1 MTRLQSIV
9 VILFII
15 AFSVGLIVNNPRYV
29 FAIAALTVFG
39 FITIG
44 FLMFPRFQAAF
55 SFRMGAYS
63 GDQQKTLMISG
74 REVSSSAFAQQFACV
89 MKLRQSPLL
98 LVLAV
103 LSAAAFC
110 LLVSNVPLEP
120 LIQRHFLEVIYLPI
134 LLTLFSL
141 VMAMKWYSEQTLLA
155 KAMITLGI
163 VTQVNR
169 WGRYQSISY
178 QFQLPEKGYFGG
190 IERDLFSRRDDQL
203 LFVLYDSSNPDHNI
217 SSRGFMFRSFQ
228 VLTFKDLD

>member
-1 MTRLQSIV
+1 MSRLQTTV
-9 VILFII
+9 LILFII
-15 AFSVGLIVNNPRYV
+15 AFSVGLVVNNPRYV
-29 FAIAALTVFG
+29 FAVAALTVFG

-44 FLMFPRFQAAF
+44 FLIFPRLQAAF

-63 GDQQKTLMISG
+63 GDQKTLMISG
-74 REVSSSAFAQQFACV
+74 TEVSSSAFAQQFACV
-89 MKLRQSPLL
+89 MRLRQSPLL
-98 LVLAV
+98 LVLAG

-120 LIQRHFLEVIYLPI
+120 LIQKHFFEMIYLPI

-141 VMAMKWYSEQTLLA
+141 IMAIRWYSEQTLLA
-155 KAMITLGI
+155 KAMVTLGI
-163 VTQVNR
+163 VTQVNK
-169 WGRYQSISY
+169 WGRYQSIGY

-217 SSRGFMFRSFQ
+217 SSRGFVFRSFQ
-228 VLTFKDLD
+228 VLSFRDLD

>member
-1 MTRLQSIV
+1 MSRLQTVV

-15 AFSVGLIVNNPRYV
+15 AFSVGLIGNNQRYV
-29 FAIAALTVFG
+29 SAAAALIVFG
-39 FITIG
+39 LITIG

-89 MKLRQSPLL
+89 MRLRQSPLL
-98 LVLAV
+98 LFLAV
-103 LSAAAFC
+103 LSAATFY
-110 LLVSNVPLEP
+110 LLVSNTPLEP
-120 LIQRHFLEVIYLPI
+120 LMENGLLEAIYLPV
-134 LLTLFSL
+134 LVFSMI
-141 VMAMKWYSEQTLLA
+141 MAMRWYSEQTLLA

-163 VTQVNR
+163 VTQVNK

-190 IERDLFSRRDDQL
+190 IERDLLSRRDDQL

-228 VLTFKDLD
+228 VLTSKDMD